1 MKDLILNFME
11 NHGYIGTFFM
21 ILLENIFPPIPSE
34 IILTFGGFMTT
45 YTNLTVIGMT
55 ISATLGSVVGA
66 ALLYKIG
73 HALNI
78 KKFQSIIDKYG
89 HILRLKV
96 SDIEKTNLWFN
107 KYGYITIFF
116 CRMVPLIRSLISIPA
131 GMTNMKFSLFVLYT
145 SLGTLIWNSILI
157 YTGSVLGSSWEDILI
172 FMDAYSNVIYGTLF
186 FLFLTY
192 LFISLKRKYL
202 K

>member
-1 MKDLILNFME
+1 MKNLILNFME
-11 NHGYIGTFFM
+11 NHGYLGTFFM

-45 YTNLTVIGMT
+45 YTNLTVIGIT

-73 HALNI
+73 HTLNI
-78 KKFQSIIDKYG
+78 KKLESIIDKFG
-89 HILRLKV
+89 HILRLRV
-96 SDIEKTNLWFN
+96 GDIEKANFWFN

-145 SLGTLIWNSILI
+145 TLGTLIWNSILI
-157 YTGSVLGSSWEDILI
+157 YTGSALGSSWEDILI
-172 FMDAYSNVIYGTLF
+172 FMDAYSSIIYGALI
-186 FLFLTY
+186 FLFLAY
-192 LFISLKRKYL
+192 LFILLKRKYL